1 MANEVFDICLHCTV
15 IRLANKQLSGPQK
28 VKIDLVDYL
37 FKPSSYSHRFS
48 SYPIRL
54 DTHLEVTD

>member
-1 MANEVFDICLHCTV
+1 MTDCMCSIITP
-15 IRLANKQLSGPQK
+15 RLANKQLSGPQK
-28 VKIDLVDYL
+28 VKIELVDYL